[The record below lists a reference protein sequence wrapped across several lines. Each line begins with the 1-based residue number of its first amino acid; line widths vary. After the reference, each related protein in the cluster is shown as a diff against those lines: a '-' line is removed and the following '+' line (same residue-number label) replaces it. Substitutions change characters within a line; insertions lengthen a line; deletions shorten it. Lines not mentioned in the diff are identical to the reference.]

1 MSSQELNLA
10 VVGSQIVGI
19 VPLKALMD
27 AAEYYMKK
35 DNLFILEEDQK
46 LRLVRE
52 MALTKGSCHKN
63 WSVTLLQ
70 QLVSLIW
77 RLCCTWRG
85 WVFVTDWE
93 ALIVTKW
100 KLWVGGKLGG
110 RGGHGH
116 NLLWQAAPVS
126 SGQWINFKEEES
138 IQWYDILSEEWSK
151 HWPRLCDF

>member
-70 QLVSLIW
+70 QLVSLI
-77 RLCCTWRG
+77 
-85 WVFVTDWE
+85 
-93 ALIVTKW
+93 
-100 KLWVGGKLGG
+100 
-110 RGGHGH
+110 
-116 NLLWQAAPVS
+116 
-126 SGQWINFKEEES
+126 
-138 IQWYDILSEEWSK
+138 
-151 HWPRLCDF
+151 

>member
-52 MALTKGSCHKN
+52 MALTEGSWHKN
-63 WSVTLLQ
+63 GPVTLLQ
-70 QLVSLIW
+70 QLASLI
-77 RLCCTWRG
+77 
-85 WVFVTDWE
+85 
-93 ALIVTKW
+93 
-100 KLWVGGKLGG
+100 
-110 RGGHGH
+110 
-116 NLLWQAAPVS
+116 
-126 SGQWINFKEEES
+126 
-138 IQWYDILSEEWSK
+138 
-151 HWPRLCDF
+151 